1 MGITTTRRLRVKIEQ
16 ACRDGRGAYDS
27 VAVNAIYGAGQG
39 YVRRGGVLHQRVDG
53 RLIVDYYKQSDYGY
67 RKYHSPEGAVH
78 MALNL
83 DGEHDKEAYYGQ
95 ALIVQRHI
103 DELRPARVLEL
114 ASGKGFNT
122 IYLAKRNPEIQFTGI
137 DLTPTY
143 VATAQAEARR
153 LPNVSF
159 RVGDFHN
166 LDLSRGAYGVAFAV
180 ESLCHATDLPR
191 ALSEAREVL
200 SPGGRLIVID
210 AFRGNGFADL
220 DPEMQ
225 TAARLVESSMAVE
238 GARTLGDWLNA
249 ACSLGFEVRGVED
262 LSQAIRPNLLKHQ
275 QIAQRFFDRSRPRR
289 MFYRF
294 MKPLL
299 TRNAIAGLLVPLTV
313 EAGAHVYSVVVL
325 ARS

>member
-1 MGITTTRRLRVKIEQ
+1 MMQSQLTRYMDQVRGTFNVDELLR
-16 ACRDGRGAYDS
+16 
-27 VAVNAIYGAGQG
+27 
-39 YVRRGGVLHQRVDG
+39 QRVDD
-53 RLIVDYYKQSDYGY
+53 RLIVGYYKQSDYGY

-83 DGEHDKEAYYGQ
+83 NGEDDKDAYYGQ
-95 ALIVQRHI
+95 ARIVQRHI

-122 IYLAKRNPEIQFTGI
+122 LYLAKRNPEIQFTGI

-143 VATAQAEARR
+143 VATAQAEARG
-153 LPNVSF
+153 LPNLSF
-159 RVGDFHN
+159 RVGDFHH
-166 LDLSRGAYGVAFAV
+166 LDLEPGAYGVAFAV

-225 TAARLVESSMAVE
+225 TAARLVEASMAVE
-238 GARTLGDWLNA
+238 GARTLGDWLNV
-249 ACSLGFEVRGVED
+249 ACNLGFEVRGVED

-275 QIAQRFFDRSRPRR
+275 QIAQRFFNRSRPRR

-313 EAGAHVYSVVVL
+313 EAGAHVYSSVVL
-325 ARS
+325 GKP

>member
-1 MGITTTRRLRVKIEQ
+1 MAQSLLTRYIDQVRGTFDVDELLR
-16 ACRDGRGAYDS
+16 
-27 VAVNAIYGAGQG
+27 
-39 YVRRGGVLHQRVDG
+39 QRVDD

-67 RKYHSPEGAVH
+67 RKYHSPDGAVH

-83 DGEHDKEAYYGQ
+83 GGEHDKEAYYGQ

-103 DELRPARVLEL
+103 DELHPARVLEL

-137 DLTPTY
+137 DLTPMY
-143 VATAQAEARR
+143 VATARAEACGV
-153 LPNVSF
+153 PNVSF

-166 LDLSRGAYGVAFAV
+166 LDLEPEAYGVAFAV

-191 ALSEAREVL
+191 ALSETREAL
-200 SPGGRLIVID
+200 RPGGRLIVID

-225 TAARLVESSMAVE
+225 TAARLVEASMAVD
-238 GARTLGDWLNA
+238 GARTLEDWLNVA
-249 ACSLGFEVRGVED
+249 RGIGLEVCGVED

-275 QIAQRFFDRSRPRR
+275 QIAERFFNRSRPRR
-289 MFYRF
+289 ILYRF

-313 EAGAHVYSVVVL
+313 EAGAHVYSAVVL
-325 ARS
+325 VRP

>member
-1 MGITTTRRLRVKIEQ
+1 MPQSQLTRYMDQVRGTFNVDELLR
-16 ACRDGRGAYDS
+16 
-27 VAVNAIYGAGQG
+27 
-39 YVRRGGVLHQRVDG
+39 QRVDG
-53 RLIVDYYKQSDYGY
+53 RLIVDYYEQSDYGY

-83 DGEHDKEAYYGQ
+83 NGEYDNEAYYGQ

-122 IYLAKRNPEIQFTGI
+122 IYLAKRNLDIQFTGI

-143 VATAQAEARR
+143 VAAAQSEARG
-153 LPNVSF
+153 LPNLSF
-159 RVGDFHN
+159 QVGDFHH
-166 LDLSRGAYGVAFAV
+166 LDLEPGAYGVAFAV

-200 SPGGRLIVID
+200 RPGGRLVVID

-220 DPEMQ
+220 DTEMQ
-225 TAARLVESSMAVE
+225 IAARLVEASMAVD
-238 GARTLGDWLNA
+238 GTRTLDDWLDVA
-249 ACSLGFEVRGVED
+249 HGAGFEVCDVED

>member
-1 MGITTTRRLRVKIEQ
+1 MAQSQLTRYMELVKGTFNVDEL
-16 ACRDGRGAYDS
+16 
-27 VAVNAIYGAGQG
+27 
-39 YVRRGGVLHQRVDG
+39 LHQRVDG
-53 RLIVDYYKQSDYGY
+53 RLIVNYYKQSDYGY

-83 DGEHDKEAYYGQ
+83 DGEDDKEAYYAQ

-122 IYLAKRNPEIQFTGI
+122 IYLAKRNPDIEFTGI

-143 VATAQAEARR
+143 VATAQAEAPG

-159 RVGDFHN
+159 RVGDFHG
-166 LDLSRGAYGVAFAV
+166 LDVERGVFGVVFAV
-180 ESLCHATDLPR
+180 ESLCHAIDLPR

-200 SPGGRLIVID
+200 RPGGRLIVID
-210 AFRGNGFADL
+210 AFRGNGFTDL

-225 TAARLVESSMAVE
+225 TAAKLIEAAMAVD
-238 GARTLGDWLNA
+238 GARTLDDWLDVA
-249 ACSLGFEVRGVED
+249 RGAGFEVCGVED

-275 QIAQRFFDRSRPRR
+275 QIAERFFKRSRPRR
-289 MFYRF
+289 MVYRL

-313 EAGAHVYSVVVL
+313 EAGAHVYSSIRL
-325 ARS
+325 AKP